1 MKKIVLLFLMLAVVS
16 ISAMAGSDLTVIQG
30 DKKFMK
36 AADGNAVIEFVWD
49 GATYDYKQPLAEKF
63 ENLEELKN
71 VAWNG
76 FAETFNKKSKK
87 VKIVS
92 DAAGARY
99 KFVMQVKNMDQYFKV
114 MGFIPGN
121 ATKVWGTMNV
131 TDLQTGET
139 IAVIEVK
146 EVNGGANPS
155 PNGSF
160 SDCFEELAKQIVKL
174 K

>member
-1 MKKIVLLFLMLAVVS
+1 
-16 ISAMAGSDLTVIQG
+16 
-30 DKKFMK
+30 
-36 AADGNAVIEFVWD
+36 
-49 GATYDYKQPLAEKF
+49 
-63 ENLEELKN
+63 
-71 VAWNG
+71 
-76 FAETFNKKSKK
+76 
-87 VKIVS
+87 
-92 DAAGARY
+92 
-99 KFVMQVKNMDQYFKV
+99 MDQYFKV